1 MQQVAFVVY
10 TVAPE
15 KTPYGTHAYI
25 VTDELAERL
34 ARQAGL
40 MIERAKFNVST
51 RSTWQ
56 LDAHDIKIDHFIL
69 NYYVHLTTYHERP
82 R

>member
-1 MQQVAFVVY
+1 MACVVY
-10 TVAPE
+10 AVAPE

-25 VTDELAERL
+25 VSAELAERL
-34 ARQAGL
+34 ARQAEL
-40 MIERAKFNVST
+40 LIDRAEMNVST

>member
-1 MQQVAFVVY
+1 MYRVVCVVY
-10 TVAPE
+10 AVAPE

-25 VTDELAERL
+25 VSAELAEKL
-34 ARQAGL
+34 ARQAKL
-40 MIERAKFNVST
+40 LIDRAELNVST
-51 RSTWQ
+51 RSTWE
-56 LDAHDIKIDHFIL
+56 LDGHDIKIDHFIL